1 MSMRFIAF
9 YLNLSIMANFKTQLI
24 LTICV
29 TSTMLQS
36 CSIEKRTLRSG
47 YHIDWVS
54 EVNNNTNVRMAEE
67 QQNIAII
74 IPKGSTGLGLGQ
86 QTLLFV
92 NPTELGTRAVACSPA
107 NQPKQEQVPEED
119 VQKHCSQEKNIVF
132 NSNITK
138 RMVSGTIEG
147 NSNVAVI
154 DSTNQ
159 NEIFYPNNPKN
170 SSWEKAQNTADW
182 MAVFALL
189 TCWTFIGVPLFLI
202 LRRRQIDKVIDLK
215 RQEGMTVA
223 DKKAWYNTNAFWLS
237 ILFPPLFPLAL
248 TLRLID
254 KKRISKDKSP
264 LKWQSKTIFFAL
276 SFVAIMLISI
286 ARNGLLSL
294 PSMTFSI

>member
-1 MSMRFIAF
+1 MI
-9 YLNLSIMANFKTQLI
+9 NLKSLPI
-24 LTICV
+24 LTILV
-29 TSTMLQS
+29 TLTLLQS
-36 CSIEKRTLRSG
+36 CSIEKRTLLSG
-47 YHIDWVS
+47 YHMDWIS
-54 EVNNNTNVRMAEE
+54 EVNNKTNVRMAEE
-67 QQNIAII
+67 HQNIALI
-74 IPKGSTGLGLGQ
+74 IPKESTGLSLGQ

-92 NPTELGTRAVACSPA
+92 NHPELENRFAPCSPA
-107 NQPKQEQVPEED
+107 NQSKQAPVPEED
-119 VQKHCSQEKNIVF
+119 VQKHCSKEKNIVF

-154 DSTNQ
+154 DSTKQ
-159 NEIFYPNNPKN
+159 NEISYQNIPKN

-189 TCWTFIGVPLFLI
+189 TCWTIVGLPLFLI
-202 LRRRQIDKVIDLK
+202 LRRRQIDKVINLK
-215 RQEGMTVA
+215 RQAGMTVA
-223 DKKAWYNTNAFWLS
+223 DKKAWYNTNAFWFS
-237 ILFPPLFPLAL
+237 ILFYPIFPVAL

>member
-1 MSMRFIAF
+1 MI
-9 YLNLSIMANFKTQLI
+9 NLKNLPILI
-24 LTICV
+24 ILV
-29 TSTMLQS
+29 TSTFIQS
-36 CSIEKRTLRSG
+36 CSIEKRTLLSG
-47 YHIDWVS
+47 YHIEWVS
-54 EVNNNTNVRMAEE
+54 EVNNNTNVRTAEE
-67 QQNIAII
+67 QQNIALI
-74 IPKGSTGLGLGQ
+74 IPKESTGLSLGQ

-92 NPTELGTRAVACSPA
+92 NHPELENRFAPCSPA
-107 NQPKQEQVPEED
+107 NQPKQAQVPEED

-138 RMVSGTIEG
+138 HMVSGTIEG

-154 DSTNQ
+154 DSTKQ
-159 NEIFYPNNPKN
+159 NEISYPNKPKN

-189 TCWTFIGVPLFLI
+189 TCWTIVGVPLFLI

-237 ILFPPLFPLAL
+237 ILFFPLFPFAL

-254 KKRISKDKSP
+254 KKRISKDQSP
-264 LKWQSKTIFFAL
+264 LKWQSKTIFFVIT
-276 SFVAIMLISI
+276 FVLIQAIMI
-286 ARNGLLSL
+286 ARNGLFNL

>member
-1 MSMRFIAF
+1 MIS
-9 YLNLSIMANFKTQLI
+9 LKPQLI
-24 LTICV
+24 VNILV
-29 TSTMLQS
+29 TSTLLQS
-36 CSIEKRTLRSG
+36 CTIQKRTLLSG
-47 YHIDWVS
+47 YHIEWVS
-54 EVNNNTNVRMAEE
+54 EANNYTNVRTAEE
-67 QQNIAII
+67 QQNIALI
-74 IPKGSTGLGLGQ
+74 IPKESTGLSLGQ

-92 NPTELGTRAVACSPA
+92 NHPELENRFAPCSPA
-107 NQPKQEQVPEED
+107 NQPKQAQVPEED
-119 VQKHCSQEKNIVF
+119 VQKQLQPGENIVF

-138 RMVSGTIEG
+138 HMVSGTIEG

-154 DSTNQ
+154 DSTKQ
-159 NEIFYPNNPKN
+159 NEISYPNKPKN

-189 TCWTFIGVPLFLI
+189 TCWTIVGVPLFLI

-237 ILFPPLFPLAL
+237 ILFFPLFPFAL

-254 KKRISKDKSP
+254 KKRISKDQSP
-264 LKWQSKTIFFAL
+264 LKWQSKTIFFVIT
-276 SFVAIMLISI
+276 FVLIQAIMI
-286 ARNGLLSL
+286 ARNGLFNL